1 MEVKSSFPFDSKV
14 EVDQVVSPWG
24 KADETSD
31 EKCIS
36 LYEVPAGIAVDDD
49 ASEYQNWKNWYERF
63 VILFISYQL
72 PVRPEP
78 EPQWR
83 FSSFL

>member
-31 EKCIS
+31 EKCVS

-72 PVRPEP
+72 PEQPER
-78 EPQWR
+78 ELQWQ

>member
-72 PVRPEP
+72 PARPEP
-78 EPQWR
+78 ELQWR